1 MHAIFTDPVHAESQR
16 WRLSTSG
23 LHAGIRLM
31 GTGFGTV
38 YPDGYGIN
46 YMAAPTLV
54 KFGIESKRVPET
66 VSTQEFM
73 DAIAK
78 ALRDMRQVC
87 EEVNLKDA
95 KL

>member
-1 MHAIFTDPVHAESQR
+1 
-16 WRLSTSG
+16 
-23 LHAGIRLM
+23 M

-66 VSTQEFM
+66 VSTEQFM
-73 DAIAK
+73 QAIHK
-78 ALRDMRQVC
+78 ALKDMQHVC
-87 EEVNLKDA
+87 EQVNSSKEA